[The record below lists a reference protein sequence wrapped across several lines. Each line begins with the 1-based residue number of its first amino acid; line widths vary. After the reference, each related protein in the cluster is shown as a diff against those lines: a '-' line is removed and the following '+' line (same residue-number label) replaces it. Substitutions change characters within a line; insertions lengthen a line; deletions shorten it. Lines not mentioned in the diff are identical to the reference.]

1 MLENVRSIMTT
12 QDSLQEEE
20 EHVVEALKQ
29 NGYPCTFICAAS
41 KALRI
46 KEADQDV
53 DIEEADRTPLVVL
66 TYVAGVSE
74 DIRRVCSR
82 IGIRAVF
89 KCGQILWLM
98 LTKVK
103 DTLR

>member
-1 MLENVRSIMTT
+1 M
-12 QDSLQEEE
+12 
-20 EHVVEALKQ
+20 VEALKQ
-29 NGYPCTFICAAS
+29 DGYPCTFICAAS

-53 DIEEADRTPLVVL
+53 DVEEADRTLLVVL

-74 DIRRVCSR
+74 DIRRVCGR

-89 KCGQILWLM
+89 KSAQTFWLM

-103 DTLR
+103 ET